1 MNNDQII
8 LDQIIEEQRAAR
20 VPSLKTSDFFE
31 IYVAEQLLK
40 NYDLSDEE
48 IEFGLVGSG
57 LDGGLDG
64 IYTFANGELVR
75 DDFDPSS
82 LKKNVLIE
90 VVIFQSKTSDGFRE
104 EAINKLIAATQHLFS
119 LATPLSEFAG
129 RYNESVLSC
138 AEIYRS
144 LYQGIASKF
153 PEIHFHY
160 IYATRGDGSEVH
172 PNVKAK
178 ANDLEREVKSLFKTA
193 KFAFSFYG
201 SSDLLNLAR
210 QEPKTSFQINFSEIL
225 TGDGGY
231 IALVKLKDFIK
242 FLRDEKG
249 LLRKSLFDSNVR
261 DYQGRTQVNEEM
273 QKTLGSKNDDED
285 FWWLNNGVTV
295 VAGNATQAGKVLTIE
310 DPQIVNGQQTST
322 EIYNYFQGADFEQ
335 EGRSVMLRV
344 IVATESQIRDRIIK
358 ATNSQTTIPAASLR
372 ATEKIHRD
380 IEAFLAPYGLYY
392 DRRKNYQKQAGRPV
406 DSIISIGLLAQAVM
420 AIILLRPDDA
430 RARPSSLIKHDE
442 DYEKIFN
449 TDLPIKIYLFAAKL
463 VKACQAYLRS
473 REDLDPKDRNN
484 LLFYILVYVTSSL
497 TNKGVPTS
505 SDIELIDLSNI
516 TEALIKSGLVEVEA
530 IYTSLGAN
538 EKIAK
543 GPQMLEA
550 LKKVLASKFPSVS
563 IGG

>member
-20 VPSLKTSDFFE
+20 MPALKTSDFFE
-31 IYVAEQLLK
+31 IYVAEQILK
-40 NYDLSDEE
+40 NYDLSDDE

-104 EAINKLIAATQHLFS
+104 EAINKLIAATQHLFA
-119 LATPLSEFAG
+119 LGTPLSDYSE
-129 RYNESVLSC
+129 RYNESVLGC
-138 AEIYRS
+138 AEIYRT
-144 LYQGIASKF
+144 LYQSIASKF
-153 PEIHFHY
+153 PEINFHY
-160 IYATRGDGSEVH
+160 VYATRGDGSEVH
-172 PNVKAK
+172 PNVRAK
-178 ANDLEREVKSLFKTA
+178 ASDLERELKNLFKTA
-193 KFAFSFYG
+193 KFKFSFYG

-231 IALVKLKDFIK
+231 IALVRLKDFIK

-273 QKTLGSKNDDED
+273 QKTLRSKNEAED

-322 EIYNYFQGADFEQ
+322 EIYNYFQGVEFEQ
-335 EGRSVMLRV
+335 ESRAVMLRV

-392 DRRKNYQKQAGRPV
+392 DRRKNFQKQAGRPV

-420 AIILLRPDDA
+420 AIILQRPDDA
-430 RARPSSLIKHDE
+430 RARPSSLIKDDE

-449 TDLPIKIYLFAAKL
+449 IEIPIKVYLISAKL
-463 VKACQAYLRS
+463 VKVAQAYLRS

-484 LLFYILVYVTSSL
+484 LLFYLLVYAISSL
-497 TNKGVPTS
+497 TNKATPKA
-505 SDIELIDLSNI
+505 SDIESIDLSKINDVLI
-516 TEALIKSGLVEVEA
+516 TSCLVEVEA
-530 IYTSLGAN
+530 IYVALGAN

-543 GPQMLEA
+543 GPQMLES
-550 LKKVLASKFPSVS
+550 LKKILSTKFPSVLLQ
-563 IGG
+563 G